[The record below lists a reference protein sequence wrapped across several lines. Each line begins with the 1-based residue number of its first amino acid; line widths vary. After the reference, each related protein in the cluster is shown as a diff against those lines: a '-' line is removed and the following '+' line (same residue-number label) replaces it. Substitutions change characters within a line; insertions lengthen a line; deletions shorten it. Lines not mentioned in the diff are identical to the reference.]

1 MDASSANQRRAAS
14 HGAAQQDIMKLI
26 KPPKIHQARK
36 IWSLLFC
43 QVAQDSKTPSL
54 LKVGPGT

>member
-1 MDASSANQRRAAS
+1 MDVSFASQGRVAS
-14 HGAAQQDIMKLI
+14 HGAVQQNLMKLI
-26 KPPKIHQARK
+26 KPPKIYQAWK

-43 QVAQDSKTPSL
+43 QVAQDSKIPSL